1 MLWMFLLF
9 ECGSIF
15 ICCVMVLSDAFNI
28 VIKRKD
34 LDDKPFLIG
43 LMAVF
48 GGWMFF
54 PYFVYLAIKYFKI
67 KRKSK

>member
-1 MLWMFLLF
+1 MLWMFLIF
-9 ECGSIF
+9 EFGSIF
-15 ICCVMVLSDAFNI
+15 ICCVMTLSNAFDV
-28 VIKRKD
+28 VIERERH
-34 LDDKPFLIG
+34 DDKPFLIG
-43 LMAVF
+43 MMAVF

>member
-15 ICCVMVLSDAFNI
+15 ICCVMTLSNAFDV
-28 VIKRKD
+28 VIEREKH
-34 LDDKPFLIG
+34 DDKPFLIG
-43 LMAVF
+43 LMAVI